1 MSDYDAIVLGG
12 GAPGEHCDGAM
23 AAWDATR
30 APRPCVVTESVPV
43 GVVPLSGWPGG
54 GQSR

>member
-23 AAWDATR
+23 AALGLRRGRRGR
-30 APRPCVVTESVPV
+30 A
-43 GVVPLSGWPGG
+43 W
-54 GQSR
+54 